1 MFEAVRVR
9 KPASLVDFNQRIV
22 AVSAFVRLESAESL
36 ASANKR
42 IANILRKA
50 EFDMVEATQ
59 TRLLQEE
66 AEQSLHQALQAATA
80 DIAPLMRKRA
90 YAEAL
95 TRLADL
101 RESIDAFFDNVMV
114 MVDDEALRNNRLAL
128 LTELR
133 ALFLAIADIS
143 RLSIST

>member
-1 MFEAVRVR
+1 
-9 KPASLVDFNQRIV
+9 
-22 AVSAFVRLESAESL
+22 
-36 ASANKR
+36 
-42 IANILRKA
+42 
-50 EFDMVEATQ
+50 
-59 TRLLQEE
+59 
-66 AEQSLHQALQAATA
+66 
-80 DIAPLMRKRA
+80 MRKRA
-90 YAEAL
+90 YAEAR